1 MSREDK
7 DVKTRMQYLLSL
19 TTEKLIEVLESG
31 EATSADFN
39 AATKLLKD
47 NSIDVSLS
55 QSDVMAQRLGGALN
69 SVPFPSKKINNG

>member
-7 DVKTRMQYLLSL
+7 DPRERMQYLLTL
-19 TTEKLIEVLESG
+19 TTEKLIEFLERG

-55 QSDVMAQRLGGALN
+55 QSDTMAQRLGASLET
-69 SVPFPSKKINNG
+69 VPFPAKKING